1 VVTALSFL
9 LPRSRS
15 PPAVLVLQDLLL
27 TSAEE
32 EEEEEGNEPTQ
43 FQPGTSGNV
52 ATQFQPDEPGRL
64 GKKGS
69 EKTYP
74 SMGRLARACGID
86 PSNAGKALKKAK
98 EKLPSSADCVHFRNG
113 GQDLV
118 CYRTL

>member
-1 VVTALSFL
+1 MVTALSFL

-15 PPAVLVLQDLLL
+15 PPAVLVVQDLLL

-69 EKTYP
+69 EETYP
-74 SMGRLARACGID
+74 SLGRLARACGID
-86 PSNAGKALKKAK
+86 PSMMILLLLFLQKKMQAR
-98 EKLPSSADCVHFRNG
+98 P
-113 GQDLV
+113 
-118 CYRTL
+118 

>member
-15 PPAVLVLQDLLL
+15 PPAVLVVQDLLL

-32 EEEEEGNEPTQ
+32 EEEEEEEEEGNEPRQ

-69 EKTYP
+69 EETYP
-74 SMGRLARACGID
+74 SLGRLARACGID
-86 PSNAGKALKKAK
+86 PSMMILLLLFLQKKMQAR
-98 EKLPSSADCVHFRNG
+98 P
-113 GQDLV
+113 
-118 CYRTL
+118 